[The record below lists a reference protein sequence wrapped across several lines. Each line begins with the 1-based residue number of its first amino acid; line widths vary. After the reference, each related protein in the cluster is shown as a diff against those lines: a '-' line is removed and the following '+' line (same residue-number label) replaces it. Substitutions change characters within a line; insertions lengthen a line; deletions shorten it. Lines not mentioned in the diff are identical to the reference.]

1 MRQKVTDMKLR
12 ICILTILTLTTT
24 TFYGQVIEK
33 CDGTILLRTSER
45 IGKLK
50 QDEIRDFLLTFGPE
64 CKNNVE
70 YSEWSNE
77 LLFSLLDKQ
86 TELTLKTIEK
96 EERKIEMNEILN
108 DLNSPINDLIDIK
121 EILVKVDNV
130 KMNKRFKNRI
140 IEQLKSAD
148 SKMN

>member
-1 MRQKVTDMKLR
+1 MDMKLR
-12 ICILTILTLTTT
+12 ISILTILTLSTT

-33 CDGTILLRTSER
+33 CDGTILLSTSER

-50 QDEIRDFLLTFGPE
+50 QDEILDFLLTFGTE
-64 CKNNVE
+64 CNSNVE

-77 LLFSLLDKQ
+77 LLFSLLYKQ
-86 TELTLKTIEK
+86 TELTLKTIKK

-121 EILVKVDNV
+121 EILVKVDKV
-130 KMNKRFKNRI
+130 KVNKRFKNRI
-140 IEQLKSAD
+140 IEQLKSAEN
-148 SKMN
+148 KMN

>member
-24 TFYGQVIEK
+24 TLYGQVIEK
-33 CDGTILLRTSER
+33 CDGAILLRTSER

-121 EILVKVDNV
+121 EIIVKVDNV
-130 KMNKRFKNRI
+130 KMNKRFKDRI
-140 IEQLKSAD
+140 IEQLKSAE

>member
-1 MRQKVTDMKLR
+1 MKLR

-33 CDGTILLRTSER
+33 CDGTILLLTSER

-96 EERKIEMNEILN
+96 EQRQIEMNEILN

-121 EILVKVDNV
+121 EIIVKVDNV
-130 KMNKRFKNRI
+130 NMNKRFKNRI

>member
-1 MRQKVTDMKLR
+1 MTDMKLR
-12 ICILTILTLTTT
+12 ICILTILTLSTTT
-24 TFYGQVIEK
+24 LYGQVIEK
-33 CDGTILLRTSER
+33 CDGAILLRTSER

-77 LLFSLLDKQ
+77 LLFSLLDSQ

-96 EERKIEMNEILN
+96 EERKIDIDEILN

-130 KMNKRFKNRI
+130 KMNKRFKDRV
-140 IEQLKSAD
+140 IEQLKSAE

>member
-1 MRQKVTDMKLR
+1 
-12 ICILTILTLTTT
+12 
-24 TFYGQVIEK
+24 VIEK

-77 LLFSLLDKQ
+77 LLFSLLDNQ

-96 EERKIEMNEILN
+96 EEKNIEMNEILN

-140 IEQLKSAD
+140 IEQLKSAE

>member
-12 ICILTILTLTTT
+12 ISILTILTLTTT

-121 EILVKVDNV
+121 KILVKVDNV

>member
-1 MRQKVTDMKLR
+1 MDMKLR
-12 ICILTILTLTTT
+12 ISILTILTLSTT

-33 CDGTILLRTSER
+33 CDGTILLSTSER

-50 QDEIRDFLLTFGPE
+50 QDEILDFLLTFGTE
-64 CKNNVE
+64 CNSNVE

-77 LLFSLLDKQ
+77 LLFSLLYKQ
-86 TELTLKTIEK
+86 TELTLKTIKK

-121 EILVKVDNV
+121 QILVKVDKV
-130 KMNKRFKNRI
+130 KVNKRFKNRI
-140 IEQLKSAD
+140 IEQLKSAEN
-148 SKMN
+148 KMN

>member
-1 MRQKVTDMKLR
+1 VTDMKLR
-12 ICILTILTLTTT
+12 ISILTILTLTTT

-121 EILVKVDNV
+121 KILVKVDNV

-140 IEQLKSAD
+140 IEQLTVK
-148 SKMN
+148 